1 MKNLNQSQL
10 KTLTVLSFI
19 FSLVPL
25 SIYVLWIN
33 AFNQGTTQIERVAI
47 FKEYFPDFL
56 HGRWDT
62 TLLGMAFCVLAIILG
77 ITALKLKAKSW
88 KAFNLF
94 ILGLSSLLFAL
105 NLFSM
110 M

>member
-1 MKNLNQSQL
+1 MSYNQTQL
-10 KTLTVLSFI
+10 RALSILGFILT
-19 FSLVPL
+19 LVPL
-25 SIYVLWIN
+25 SIYVLWVN
-33 AFNQGTTQIERVAI
+33 AFNQGSSQSERVAI
-47 FKEYFPDFL
+47 FNDYFPDFL

-94 ILGLSSLLFAL
+94 ILSLSSLLFAL